1 MEKSKMFQTV
11 RNVQNIFCDMD
22 GVLSHGD
29 RLLPDVQDFFGWL
42 KSGNTFF
49 HILTNSSQKLRP
61 NFRKKTRL
69 GIMIGEEH
77 F

>member
-1 MEKSKMFQTV
+1 MFQTV
-11 RNVQNIFCDMD
+11 RNVQSIFCDMD
-22 GVLSHGD
+22 GVLSHGN

-42 KSGNTFF
+42 KSGNAFF
-49 HILTNSSQKLRP
+49 HILTNSSQKTSEK
-61 NFRKKTRL
+61 NRL